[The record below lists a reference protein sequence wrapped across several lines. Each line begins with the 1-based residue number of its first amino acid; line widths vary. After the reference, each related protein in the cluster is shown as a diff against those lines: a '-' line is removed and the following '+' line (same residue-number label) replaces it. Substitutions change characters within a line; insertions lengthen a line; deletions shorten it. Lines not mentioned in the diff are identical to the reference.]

1 MNNNEIKPAPS
12 RKGWPDSIWSRAK
25 IMQFARCFAK
35 GDDTTQMLV
44 DVSQEACRLFED
56 AEKFKQ
62 QRDQLIKVIEEVNYE
77 VSNYETLIDGQYLKE
92 LIDNPS
98 IQKIMKEI
106 T

>member
-1 MNNNEIKPAPS
+1 MSSHKNKKIGWRQYIKKLFP
-12 RKGWPDSIWSRAK
+12 
-25 IMQFARCFAK
+25 
-35 GDDTTQMLV
+35 TTQHCMNK
-44 DVSQEACRLFED
+44 E
-56 AEKFKQ
+56 
-62 QRDQLIKVIEEVNYE
+62 IKVIEEVNYE